1 MEQEVGVDAQG
12 ARPEASD
19 VDPAARPVSLS
30 HGHEDKRPEG
40 EGRGTAE
47 ACVNESGASDDR
59 PEMSGPEIEIETVE
73 DDLPVRGAE
82 ESDRG
87 GERPKRG
94 QTKAAAESTHPKRVR
109 QNDAQRESRAPAPP
123 GKPHPRSEA
132 DEIADPAEAT
142 GHAPVKPSADATEK
156 AAPLGVSRPDG
167 PADSAANKAA
177 GCRRGERV
185 GEAGG
190 EGRDRGREERH
201 GEDDPEKKREAEME
215 THGDQELG
223 WRRKVTLAET
233 SPEACGWR
241 RRVRER
247 TRAPLARAK
256 A

>member
-12 ARPEASD
+12 ARTEALD
-19 VDPAARPVSLS
+19 VDHAARPASVSR
-30 HGHEDKRPEG
+30 GHEDERPER
-40 EGRGTAE
+40 EGRGPAE
-47 ACVNESGASDDR
+47 AGVNKSGVSDDR
-59 PEMSGPEIEIETVE
+59 PEMSGPEIEIETAE

-87 GERPKRG
+87 DERPKG
-94 QTKAAAESTHPKRVR
+94 GEAKAAAESTHPKRVR
-109 QNDAQRESRAPAPP
+109 QNDAQREPRAPAPP
-123 GKPHPRSEA
+123 GKPHPRGEA
-132 DEIADPAEAT
+132 DEIADSAETT
-142 GHAPVKPSADATEK
+142 GHAPAKPSADATEK

-167 PADSAANKAA
+167 PADAAADKGA
-177 GCRRGERV
+177 RRRRDERV

-201 GEDDPEKKREAEME
+201 GEDDPEKKRAAGME